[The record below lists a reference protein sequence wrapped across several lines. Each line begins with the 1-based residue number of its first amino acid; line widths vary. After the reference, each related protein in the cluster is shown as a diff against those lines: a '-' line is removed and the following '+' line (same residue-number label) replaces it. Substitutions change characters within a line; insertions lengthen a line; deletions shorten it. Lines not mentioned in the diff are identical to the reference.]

1 MRCLARFD
9 AALAVFK
16 VCTTLPVGQSIS
28 VPGEQP
34 RQARGTQ
41 WRVDL
46 AINPEELDCVF
57 DALHFAA
64 TSVVPALLPRFV
76 KHCTVDSEIHS

>member
-9 AALAVFK
+9 AALAVLSVWIAFP
-16 VCTTLPVGQSIS
+16 LEQSIS

-34 RQARGTQ
+34 RQACSPQ

-46 AINPEELDCVF
+46 AVDPVQGYRVRNSLNELHIHFTAVVIAFSTGHF
-57 DALHFAA
+57 DQ
-64 TSVVPALLPRFV
+64 
-76 KHCTVDSEIHS
+76 